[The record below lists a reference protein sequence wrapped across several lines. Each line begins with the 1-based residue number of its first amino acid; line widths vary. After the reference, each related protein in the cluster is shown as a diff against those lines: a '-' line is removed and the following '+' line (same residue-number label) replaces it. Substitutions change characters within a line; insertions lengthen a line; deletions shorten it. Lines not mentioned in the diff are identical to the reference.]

1 MGHFTVF
8 KTHKIIF
15 VRILVSQS
23 YDKMSDKQRKV
34 ELLCHGN
41 ERRLLASLLCLEHLH
56 DFISSPSTCICSTG
70 SRGSVGSLVKCGT
83 CICSRGSRGS
93 VGSLVKCGTC
103 ICSPGSRG
111 VTAQMW
117 STIMLLFISVVQG
130 VNACKQVLSAS
141 SFKQH

>member
-8 KTHKIIF
+8 TTHKIIF

-23 YDKMSDKQRKV
+23 YDKMSEKQRKV

-41 ERRLLASLLCLEHLH
+41 ERRLLAALLCLEHLH

-70 SRGSVGSLVKCGT
+70 SRGYVGSLVKCD
-83 CICSRGSRGS
+83 
-93 VGSLVKCGTC
+93 TC

-111 VTAQMW
+111 VTGQMW
-117 STIMLLFISVVQG
+117 WTIMLLFISVVQG